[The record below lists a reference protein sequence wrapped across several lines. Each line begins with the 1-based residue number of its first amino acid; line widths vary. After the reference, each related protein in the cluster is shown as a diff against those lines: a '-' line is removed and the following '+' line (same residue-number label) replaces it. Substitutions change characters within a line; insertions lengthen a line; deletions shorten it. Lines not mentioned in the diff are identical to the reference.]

1 MPAHPHLAI
10 ETLALHLL
18 LQRAQGLI
26 DIVVANLDLDDGSY
40 SSLAESGAHTGVP
53 RCEGGPAH
61 ITGRPRCQAPAA
73 LADRPAPPYVL
84 GMTLRKLAQ
93 LGHPVLLDPA
103 APVTDPGAPAV
114 QSLIDDMLETML
126 DADGIGLAAPQVY
139 APARIIVAMELADR
153 AERDRARLHVLINP
167 ELELEGTADELAFE
181 GCLSLPG
188 LRGRVPRHGVLRY
201 RGLDRSGAEVSGR
214 AEGLF
219 ARVLQ
224 HEVDHLDGILYPMR
238 MRDLR
243 ELAFTGELRHLG
255 AWLEGRGADR

>member
-1 MPAHPHLAI
+1 
-10 ETLALHLL
+10 
-18 LQRAQGLI
+18 
-26 DIVVANLDLDDGSY
+26 
-40 SSLAESGAHTGVP
+40 
-53 RCEGGPAH
+53 
-61 ITGRPRCQAPAA
+61 
-73 LADRPAPPYVL
+73 
-84 GMTLRKLAQ
+84 MTLRKLAQ

-103 APVTDPGAPAV
+103 APVRDPGAPAV

-167 ELELEGTADELAFE
+167 ELELEGAADELAFE

-188 LRGRVPRHGVLRY
+188 LRGRVPRHRVLRY
-201 RGLDRSGAEVSGR
+201 HGLDRSGAEVSGR

-255 AWLEGRGADR
+255 AWLEGRGVDR